1 MKKLASL
8 ILIVFIFVSVLPA
21 SAQIAEPTP
30 VPKSVEKISVTIP
43 DNTPID
49 VETMG
54 DMSSSVLVKGSL
66 VSFRVIK
73 PVKIDGKIVIAEDA
87 LVTGKVVKA
96 KRGGF
101 WGKAGQIAWEM
112 VDVVAVDDT
121 LIPVNASDEARGV
134 SKEGEAKTKAVVSGA
149 LLGVGSLGILAPL
162 GLLYGFKK
170 GKNVTVPHGTRFRV
184 YTNGTSAVTVTS
196 K

>member
-8 ILIVFIFVSVLPA
+8 ILLISVLITFFPA
-21 SAQIAEPTP
+21 SAQVSESTP
-30 VPKSVEKISVTIP
+30 ISKSAEKISVNIP
-43 DNTPID
+43 DNTPIE

-54 DMSSSVLVKGSL
+54 EMSSSVLIKGSL

-121 LIPVNASDEARGV
+121 LIPVKANDEAKGV

-149 LLGVGSLGILAPL
+149 LLGIGSLGILAPI

-170 GKNVTVPHGTRFRV
+170 GKNVTVPSGMRFRV
-184 YTNGTSAVTVTS
+184 YTNGPSTVTVTS